1 MHFLAI
7 CGWLLQGL
15 GVTMTVA
22 ALSALVAFPFAL
34 VFGLL
39 EYMLRGIP
47 RALVV
52 TFIDFWRSS
61 SVIILLF
68 FFFYVGPAF
77 DVFLSAYTVGAL
89 VIGCNVGAYGSQA
102 LRSALESVGVG
113 QVEAGRALG
122 LSRLQILVLVELP
135 QALRKVLP
143 IAGNEIIEIIKT
155 TANVSL
161 IGLADVT
168 FKAKEVMQSTH
179 QPAAIYTAL
188 LGIYIL
194 ISLPMALAVHVLI
207 RRGAAQKR

>member
-1 MHFLAI
+1 MNFLAI

-15 GVTMTVA
+15 GVTLTVA

-39 EYMLRGIP
+39 EYRLRGIP

-77 DVFLSAYTVGAL
+77 EVFLSAYTVGAL

-102 LRSALESVGVG
+102 LRSALEALAPG

-122 LSRLQILVLVELP
+122 LSRTHILFLIELP

-168 FKAKEVMQSTH
+168 FKAKEVMQTTH
-179 QPAAIYTAL
+179 QPASVYTAL

-194 ISLPMALAVHVLI
+194 ISLPMALAVHALV
-207 RRGAAQKR
+207 RRGAAQRR